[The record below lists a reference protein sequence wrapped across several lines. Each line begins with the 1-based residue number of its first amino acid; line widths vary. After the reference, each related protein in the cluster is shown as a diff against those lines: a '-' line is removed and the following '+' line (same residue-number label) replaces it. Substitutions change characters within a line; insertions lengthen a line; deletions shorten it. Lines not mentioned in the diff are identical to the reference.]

1 MEHKCVFCDSS
12 LSSDQFTECASG
24 DILIDCPVCG
34 LVMYSANLNSIDS
47 DIPHDKDKLAAF
59 LYYHS
64 WNNGISAG
72 SSSMPIYYLG
82 TKAEY
87 EDRCAEK
94 HNLLHITNE
103 LVENWFPR
111 TFNER
116 MNLIILQLANQSR
129 GYGIATDL
137 SKKEQLS
144 LFFIKRYDIFMQLHA
159 DEQISAQLRFIYSY
173 LATNKLTREHAFD
186 QYGTFRFTLDA
197 AGWQR
202 VDELQKHQAESSKT
216 AFVAMSFAKEM
227 KSVRNAIK
235 QAIFACGYVPRIM
248 DEIEH
253 NHQIVPEMLY
263 EIRQARFVI
272 AELTGHNN
280 GAYYEA
286 GYALGLGKEIIHVC
300 KGEQFGADGHFDVK
314 QINTVLW
321 DDESDLA
328 EKLEKRIKATIESY
342 S

>member
-1 MEHKCVFCDSS
+1 MEHKCEFCNSS
-12 LSSDQFTECASG
+12 LQSHQFIECENG
-24 DILIDCPVCG
+24 DTMIDCPVCG
-34 LVMYSANLNSIDS
+34 TVMYSDSLNSIDS

-64 WNNGISAG
+64 WNNGINADD
-72 SSSMPIYYLG
+72 SSVPIYYLG
-82 TKAEY
+82 TKNEFDNRYAE
-87 EDRCAEK
+87 R
-94 HNLLHITNE
+94 HNLLHITNK

-116 MNLIILQLANQSR
+116 MNLIILQLANQSS
-129 GYGIATDL
+129 GYGIATVL
-137 SKKEQLS
+137 SKEEQLS
-144 LFFIKRYDIFMQLHA
+144 LFFIRRHDGFMHKLSSEQMLTQL
-159 DEQISAQLRFIYSY
+159 QFVYSY
-173 LATNKLTREHAFD
+173 LATNKLTRDHGFD
-186 QYGTFRFTLDA
+186 QTGSFRFTLDA

-202 VDELQKHQAESSKT
+202 VDELQRHQAESSKT

-227 KSVRNAIK
+227 EPVRNAIK

-263 EIRQARFVI
+263 EIREARFVI

-300 KGEQFGADGHFDVK
+300 KSEQFGADGHFDVK
-314 QINTVLW
+314 QVNTVLW
-321 DDESDLA
+321 NDEKDLA
-328 EKLEKRIKATIESY
+328 EKLEKRIKATVES
-342 S
+342 